1 MADNN
6 RNALALAHGGD
17 RLSDCSFAFR
27 VEMDIGFIQHNK
39 ERVSI
44 KGTGKTD
51 KLALPGGKCRSDLTN
66 RSFVSVLKSEDQFV
80 RARCFRR
87 GDNSLRVRI
96 IFKTSDVF
104 GNGAIEQFNTL
115 WQIADVTA

>member
-1 MADNN
+1 MGDDN

-17 RLSDCSFAFR
+17 RINDCSFAFR
-27 VEMDIGFIQHNK
+27 VEMGIGFIQHDK

-44 KGTGKTD
+44 KGPGKTD
-51 KLALPGGKCRSDLTN
+51 KLTLPGGKCRSGLTN

-96 IFKTSDVF
+96 MFKTSNVF
-104 GNGAIEQFNTL
+104 GNGAVEQFNTL
-115 WQIADVTA
+115 RQIADMAA